1 MSTIEEVRK
10 AFKEQLAGIAELDQA
25 RAAER
30 KKIKV
35 MAFKAGGG
43 LKPEE
48 IARCKEIAA
57 TRLELIE
64 AQKVLALGTIDA
76 LEIADDVDDLLKEIG
91 FINDQL
97 EDDLKKLKT
106 IEAYA
111 EKVASFA
118 ASAEKLTQ
126 KLVEL
131 AAKLP

>member
-1 MSTIEEVRK
+1 
-10 AFKEQLAGIAELDQA
+10 
-25 RAAER
+25 
-30 KKIKV
+30 

-43 LKPEE
+43 LKPSE

-118 ASAEKLTQ
+118 ASAEKLAQ